1 MASYSFSSPG
11 YVNIPPYYNT
21 TPNGYSGLNF
31 QYSLPDSKIPFHCFS
46 FNQIFHQ
53 VIQQLVL
60 HQLLVHHPIVLNR
73 YNLKPKS
80 TKENNIFSLDS

>member
-31 QYSLPDSKIPFHCFS
+31 QYPLPESKIIPS
-46 FNQIFHQ
+46 FCH
-53 VIQQLVL
+53 
-60 HQLLVHHPIVLNR
+60 
-73 YNLKPKS
+73 Y
-80 TKENNIFSLDS
+80 